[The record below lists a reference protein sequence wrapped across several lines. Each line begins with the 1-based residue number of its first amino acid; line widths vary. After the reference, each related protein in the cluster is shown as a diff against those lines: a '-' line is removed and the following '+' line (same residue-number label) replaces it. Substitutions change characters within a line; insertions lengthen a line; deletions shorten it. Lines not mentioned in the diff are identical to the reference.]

1 MTPTGS
7 VGKRNLDR
15 IRRIALALPEVSERL
30 SHGVPCFFVK
40 GKRPVCY
47 FHDHHNGDGRISLWC
62 PALPGVPD
70 ELVSTEPDRF
80 FRRPTSASGA
90 FSNWLGVFLDT
101 PSGDGV
107 DWGELAIIIED
118 AYRIVA
124 PATLV
129 ARLGTK

>member
-1 MTPTGS
+1 MQTGS
-7 VGKRNLDR
+7 VDKRILDR
-15 IRRIALALPEVSERL
+15 IRRIVLALPEVTEQS
-30 SHGVPCFFVK
+30 SHGAPCFFVT

-80 FRRPTSASGA
+80 FRPPTSASGA

-101 PSGDGV
+101 RNDDEV
-107 DWGELAIIIED
+107 DWGELGIIIED

-129 ARLGTK
+129 ARLGNK